1 MYFSLIL
8 ISLVV
13 EIKNTKI
20 EEKQRNNYENRINL
34 KRTSLFEIN
43 YNNRLF

>member
-20 EEKQRNNYENRINL
+20 EEKQRNDYENRINL

>member
-20 EEKQRNNYENRINL
+20 EEKQRNDYENRINL
-34 KRTSLFEIN
+34 KRTGLFEIN